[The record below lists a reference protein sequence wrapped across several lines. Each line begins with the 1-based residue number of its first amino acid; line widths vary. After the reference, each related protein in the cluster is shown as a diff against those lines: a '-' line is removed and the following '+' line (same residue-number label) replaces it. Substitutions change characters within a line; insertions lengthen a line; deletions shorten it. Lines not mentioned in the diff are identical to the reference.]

1 MLKARYKPKRLYWVL
16 IVYVTIGV
24 TYAVCDTDD
33 VCLKFSS
40 TTSIATSSYFSFLP
54 TDSSLDSLS
63 DFHEAK
69 VARPKNNQNNPET
82 LTPVQAPV
90 IIKDDINEES
100 LDNNEDFT
108 GPLPGLSNIETGILG
123 ACGILVVAGIAV
135 GIFVWKNTSRRSNLR
150 QNHELPISDE
160 EGDDFDYMKQ
170 LNNKQGISVPLPAI
184 YRDDFFSNWQRRN
197 GKHNDSNFQYEP
209 RQKSPMVKVI
219 SEKQPLDLKFQ
230 IPAFEH
236 AIFNSEQE
244 ANTGNNK
251 ISLNVEEDYIIT
263 AKHLRNSDYGPM
275 FSGGLPQAN
284 ITRPSALDPTYDPT
298 AITYQLQKFLKSAPA
313 LQSVSPMEISL
324 NLESDEEPKEIVNGS
339 LGHQLSKL
347 LLTENMVQ
355 VDLNEPENA
364 KITLSNLQK
373 AYQGL
378 EQERRIVHLQESSTE
393 KRPAQS
399 FIQDYKDDYFKKHG
413 TPFMS
418 SLDLPDDKYIPL
430 RNASGPE
437 LISRA
442 KVLAD
447 PVLRL
452 GQDEIA
458 LWEQGRIKK
467 ELKRLS
473 YEMWDEQVLR
483 EEIEEDDRKLPFSV
497 PKHNNSS
504 CGEIADD
511 TTALSNPANVILV
524 LGDFKS
530 HTIAVLSPE
539 VVTNLE

>member
-1 MLKARYKPKRLYWVL
+1 M
-16 IVYVTIGV
+16 
-24 TYAVCDTDD
+24 CDTDD
-33 VCLKFSS
+33 SCLNFSS

-69 VARPKNNQNNPET
+69 VARPKKNQNSPET
-82 LTPVQAPV
+82 QTPAQESV
-90 IIKDDINEES
+90 IIKNDLNEES

-135 GIFVWKNTSRRSNLR
+135 GIFVWKNTSRRRNLR
-150 QNHELPISDE
+150 HSHELPVSDE
-160 EGDDFDYMKQ
+160 EGDDFDYLKQ
-170 LNNKQGISVPLPAI
+170 LDTKRSIKAPLPAI

-197 GKHNDSNFQYEP
+197 GKHNDSSFQYEP

-230 IPAFEH
+230 IPTFEH

-244 ANTGNNK
+244 PDIANNK
-251 ISLNVEEDYIIT
+251 IPLNVEEDYIIT
-263 AKHLRNSDYGPM
+263 TKHLRNSDYGPM

-298 AITYQLQKFLKSAPA
+298 AITYQLQKFLKSTPA
-313 LQSVSPMEISL
+313 LQNVSPMQISL
-324 NLESDEEPKEIVNGS
+324 NLDLDEVPKEVVNGS

-364 KITLSNLQK
+364 KVTLSNLQK

-378 EQERRIVHLQESSTE
+378 EQERRVVHSQECSSE
-393 KRPAQS
+393 KDSAQL
-399 FIQDYKDDYFKKHG
+399 FVQNYKEDYLKKHG

-473 YEMWDEQVLR
+473 YEMWDEQLLR
-483 EEIEEDDRKLPFSV
+483 EETEEDDRKRMECYYGKF
-497 PKHNNSS
+497 
-504 CGEIADD
+504 I
-511 TTALSNPANVILV
+511 
-524 LGDFKS
+524 
-530 HTIAVLSPE
+530 
-539 VVTNLE
+539 